1 MTILQQNWFYDKI
14 CVVIPIQTIVNMKF
28 KVVFLKT
35 DIVDTVH
42 NIFPENK

>member
-1 MTILQQNWFYDKI
+1 MTIPQQNWFYDKI
-14 CVVIPIQTIVNMKF
+14 CVVIPIQTKVNMKF

-35 DIVDTVH
+35 GIFDTVR

>member
-14 CVVIPIQTIVNMKF
+14 CVVIPIETKVNMKF

-35 DIVDTVH
+35 YIFDTVR
-42 NIFPENK
+42 NIFPNIK